1 MTIHNLDLI
10 LAVSIL
16 LTAIFMIAK
25 NKMQY
30 RTKDWVGGGSGTD
43 STKHK
48 GGIYYNA
55 KKEEFP
61 YGKTKTYTCGE
72 DVNPR
77 ELNTAQ
83 DTFYNTFIKTFKL
96 NKLKKLHTG
105 RLTDYL
111 YWIFASLVIILT
123 ILVLIL

>member
-10 LAVSIL
+10 LAASL
-16 LTAIFMIAK
+16 LLAAIFMIAK

-30 RTKDWVGGGSGTD
+30 RTK
-43 STKHK
+43 
-48 GGIYYNA
+48 
-55 KKEEFP
+55 KEGAP

-77 ELNTAQ
+77 ELNTVQ

-96 NKLKKLHTG
+96 RKLKKLHTG
-105 RLTDYL
+105 LLTDYL
-111 YWIFASLVIILT
+111 YWTFASLVIILT

>member
-25 NKMQY
+25 SKMQY
-30 RTKDWVGGGSGTD
+30 RTR
-43 STKHK
+43 
-48 GGIYYNA
+48 
-55 KKEEFP
+55 KEISP
-61 YGKTKTYTCGE
+61 AGKTKTYTCGE

-96 NKLKKLHTG
+96 RKLKKLHTG
-105 RLTDYL
+105 LLTDYL
-111 YWIFASLVIILT
+111 YWTFASLVIILT

>member
-10 LAVSIL
+10 LAASL
-16 LTAIFMIAK
+16 LLAAIFIIAK

-30 RTKDWVGGGSGTD
+30 
-43 STKHK
+43 HP
-48 GGIYYNA
+48 
-55 KKEEFP
+55 KKENP
-61 YGKTKTYTCGE
+61 TDGKTKTYTCGE

-96 NKLKKLHTG
+96 SKLKKLHTG
-105 RLTDYL
+105 LLTDYL
-111 YWIFASLVIILT
+111 YWIFASLIIILT